1 VPGVVTALDV
11 AHRAGVSRSAVSRC
25 FTAGASIAPDT
36 RARILA
42 AADALGYRP
51 NALAR
56 SLITRRSGLIA
67 VVLGQLDN
75 PFYADLL
82 ARLAAALQTEGYRLL
97 LFFASPQ
104 DAPDPLVGQI
114 LPYQVDGIVLAATSL
129 TSGLAD
135 ACAAAG
141 IPVVLVNRTTDRPA
155 VASVTSANREGG
167 RLAAR
172 FLLAAGHRRLAY
184 VAGAAGASTNRD
196 RALGFA
202 EVLQETGLVPPVQ
215 AEGHYTHAGAAA
227 AARTLFGSPEPPDA
241 VFCAN
246 DHMAVAVLDTA
257 RREFGL
263 RIPNDLSVVGF
274 DDAPHARWGAYALTT
289 VEQPATA
296 MVAVA
301 VSLLVS
307 QIEGRAV
314 AMHQEAVGGAL
325 VVRETAR
332 RPATGIVCDG
342 NREIWQPA
350 S

>member
-1 VPGVVTALDV
+1 MPGVVTALDV
-11 AHRAGVSRSAVSRC
+11 ARRAGVSRSAVSRC

-36 RARILA
+36 RTRILA

-97 LFFASPQ
+97 LFFASPL

-135 ACAAAG
+135 ACAGAG
-141 IPVVLVNRTTDRPA
+141 IPVVLINRTTDRPT
-155 VASVTSANREGG
+155 VASVTGANREGG

-172 FLLAAGHRRLAY
+172 FLIAAGHRRLAY
-184 VAGAAGASTNRD
+184 VAGATGASTNRD
-196 RALGFA
+196 RALGFM
-202 EVLQETGLVPPVQ
+202 EVLQETGLGPPVQ
-215 AEGHYTHAGAAA
+215 VDGHYTHAGASS
-227 AARTLFGSPEPPDA
+227 AARKLLASAEPPEA

-246 DHMAVAVLDTA
+246 DHMAVAVIDTA
-257 RREFGL
+257 RTEFGL
-263 RIPNDLSVVGF
+263 RIPDDLSVVGF
-274 DDAPHARWGAYALTT
+274 DDAPQARWGAYALTT
-289 VEQPATA
+289 VEQPVVA
-296 MVAVA
+296 MVSAAVT
-301 VSLLVS
+301 LLVS
-307 QIEGRAV
+307 QIEGRPV
-314 AMHQEAVGGAL
+314 AMHQEVVGGAL
-325 VVRETAR
+325 VVRATAR
-332 RPATGIVCDG
+332 RPASGIIRDG
-342 NREIWQPA
+342 DREIWRPA
-350 S
+350 P

>member
-1 VPGVVTALDV
+1 MPGAVTAHDV
-11 AHRAGVSRSAVSRC
+11 ARRAGVSRSAVSRC
-25 FTAGASIAPDT
+25 FTIGASIAPAT
-36 RARILA
+36 RTRILA
-42 AADALGYRP
+42 AAEALGYRP

-82 ARLAAALQTEGYRLL
+82 ARLAGALQAEGYRLL

-114 LPYQVDGIVLAATSL
+114 LPYQVDGIVLAATTL

-141 IPVVLVNRTTDRPA
+141 IPVVLVNRTTDRTA
-155 VASVTSANREGG
+155 VASVTSANRDGG

-172 FLLAAGHRRLAY
+172 FLLAAGHRRCAY

-202 EVLQETGLVPPVQ
+202 EVLHEAGLGPPVQ
-215 AEGHYTHAGAAA
+215 AEGHYTHAGASA
-227 AARTLFGSPEPPDA
+227 AARTLLGSPEPPEA

-246 DHMAVAVLDTA
+246 DHMAIAVLDIA

-263 RIPNDLSVVGF
+263 RIPDDLSVVGF
-274 DDAPHARWGAYALTT
+274 DDAPQARWGAYALTT
-289 VEQPATA
+289 VEQPVDA
-296 MVAVA
+296 MVAAAVA
-301 VSLLVS
+301 LMVS
-307 QIEGRAV
+307 QIEGHAV
-314 AMHQEAVGGAL
+314 AMHQEIVGGAL
-325 VVRETAR
+325 VVRDTAR
-332 RPATGIVCDG
+332 RPAAGLIRDG
-342 NREIWQPA
+342 AREIWCPVP
-350 S
+350 

>member
-1 VPGVVTALDV
+1 MPGAVTALDV
-11 AHRAGVSRSAVSRC
+11 ARRADVSRSAVSRC

-135 ACAAAG
+135 ACAGAG

-172 FLLAAGHRRLAY
+172 FLLAAGHRRMAY

-196 RALGFA
+196 RALGFT
-202 EVLQETGLVPPVQ
+202 EVLQETGLGPPLQ
-215 AEGHYTHAGAAA
+215 AEGHYSHAGAAA
-227 AARTLFGSPEPPDA
+227 AARTLLASPEPPEA

-263 RIPNDLSVVGF
+263 RVPVDLSVVGF
-274 DDAPHARWGAYALTT
+274 DDAPQARWGSYALTT
-289 VEQPATA
+289 VEQPVGS
-296 MVAVA
+296 MVAAA
-301 VSLLVS
+301 VSLLVG
-307 QIEGRAV
+307 QIRGQPVAMRHEAV
-314 AMHQEAVGGAL
+314 AGAL
-325 VVRETAR
+325 VVRDTAR
-332 RPATGIVCDG
+332 RPAAGIIHDG
-342 NREIWQPA
+342 DREVWRPA
-350 S
+350 P

>member
-11 AHRAGVSRSAVSRC
+11 ARRAGVSRSAVSRC

-36 RARILA
+36 RTRILA
-42 AADALGYRP
+42 AAEALGYRP

-135 ACAAAG
+135 ACAGAG
-141 IPVVLVNRTTDRPA
+141 IPVVLINRTTDRPT
-155 VASVTSANREGG
+155 VASVTGANFEGG

-172 FLLAAGHRRLAY
+172 FLIAAGHRRLAY
-184 VAGAAGASTNRD
+184 VAGATGASTNRD
-196 RALGFA
+196 RALGFM
-202 EVLQETGLVPPVQ
+202 EVLRETGLGPPVQ
-215 AEGHYTHAGAAA
+215 VDGHYTHAAASS
-227 AARTLFGSPEPPDA
+227 AARTLLASAEPPEA

-246 DHMAVAVLDTA
+246 DHMAVAVIDTA
-257 RREFGL
+257 RTEFGL
-263 RIPNDLSVVGF
+263 RIPDDLSVVGF
-274 DDAPHARWGAYALTT
+274 DDAPQARWGAYALTT
-289 VEQPATA
+289 VEQPVVA
-296 MVAVA
+296 MVAAA
-301 VSLLVS
+301 VTLLVS
-307 QIEGRAV
+307 QIEGRPV
-314 AMHQEAVGGAL
+314 AMHQEVVGGAL
-325 VVRETAR
+325 VVRATAR
-332 RPATGIVCDG
+332 RPASGIIRDG
-342 NREIWQPA
+342 DREIWRPA
-350 S
+350 P